1 MIQSK
6 MEPVLRRYADGL
18 LGTRATIE
26 AIGARDY
33 ADLVIAM
40 AQADLAFPKPS
51 ATPAHAAHVAK
62 ARAVLQ
68 PLLRHAP

>member
-1 MIQSK
+1 MTQSEI
-6 MEPVLRRYADGL
+6 EPALRRYADGL
-18 LGTRATIE
+18 LGTRAAIQ

-40 AQADLAFPKPS
+40 AQANLAFPKPS
-51 ATPAHAAHVAK
+51 ATPTHAEHVAR
-62 ARAVLQ
+62 ARALLQ